1 MDKGFFI
8 FMGFLIGLFFLIMF
22 ASYQTY
28 TDFMEECRK
37 DHKQYECTAMYR
49 SGNRGR
55 W

>member
-1 MDKGFFI
+1 MEKGFFI
-8 FMGFLIGLFFLIMF
+8 FIFMGFLIMF

-28 TDFMEECRK
+28 TGFMEECRK